1 MRCQNTKL
9 NNIQLP
15 CWTDAI
21 RQGFIYVILVSLGSP
36 FIPTIIAVESLF
48 YFSTGEAPEC
58 HVQNFGGCANLGQVW

>member
-21 RQGFIYVILVSLGSP
+21 RQGFSSCLLS
-36 FIPTIIAVESLF
+36 
-48 YFSTGEAPEC
+48 
-58 HVQNFGGCANLGQVW
+58 